1 MKEQIEQIKHII
13 HKDWAES
20 LWTVPG
26 LFTHDE
32 GYYNMYDTVKERFN
46 FNIPKN
52 TNASTNCRYV

>member
-32 GYYNMYDTVKERFN
+32 VYYNMYDTVK
-46 FNIPKN
+46 
-52 TNASTNCRYV
+52 